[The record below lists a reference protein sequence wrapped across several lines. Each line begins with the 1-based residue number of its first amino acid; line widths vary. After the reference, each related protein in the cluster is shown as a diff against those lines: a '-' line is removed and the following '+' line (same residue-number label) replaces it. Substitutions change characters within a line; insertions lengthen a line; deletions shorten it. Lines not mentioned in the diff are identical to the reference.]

1 MCWCILRRIGLGM
14 RGDEW
19 WGLAVVGVVV
29 VVVVLGGVED
39 DSFALISRVRVE
51 MFQLGLALRE

>member
-19 WGLAVVGVVV
+19 WGLAVVVVV

-39 DSFALISRVRVE
+39 DSFALISKVRVV